1 MTKLPNGIF
10 RNCTNLVTIKI
21 PNAIKTIESN
31 AFRGCTSLAT
41 ITLPTALKEIGSSA
55 FADCVNLMEVIAD
68 GVSPAKINSNSFA
81 KSTSR
86 EGILKVR
93 NSAKKNYDLDKQW
106 CKFLNVNVY

>member
-1 MTKLPNGIF
+1 ML
-10 RNCTNLVTIKI
+10 
-21 PNAIKTIESN
+21 
-31 AFRGCTSLAT
+31 T

-93 NSAKKNYDLDKQW
+93 RSAAKNYELDKQW
-106 CKFLNVNVY
+106 CKFLNISMY

>member
-1 MTKLPNGIF
+1 
-10 RNCTNLVTIKI
+10 
-21 PNAIKTIESN
+21 
-31 AFRGCTSLAT
+31 
-41 ITLPTALKEIGSSA
+41 
-55 FADCVNLMEVIAD
+55 MEVIAD